1 MSRTESILLGSGD
14 IYVKLY
20 DGSTLPEIADIKKD
34 ENKLGEVSGGATLEY
49 KPSFYMAKSDSGR
62 AAKQIITDEEATL
75 KTGLMTFS
83 GNSLAKLSDTARV
96 TEDSAA
102 GTRTLKVGGIG
113 NMKRAKYVILFHHAD
128 ADAGDIDI
136 LIVGQNQSGFSLSF
150 AKDKETVIDAE
161 FKCLP
166 QDTEGTLIQY
176 IEYAPKSA

>member
-14 IYVKLY
+14 IYVQLY
-20 DGSTLPEIADIKKD
+20 SGTLPEVSVIKKD

-49 KPSFYMAKSDSGR
+49 KPSFYMAKSDNGK

-83 GNSLAKLSDTARV
+83 ANSLAKLADTATV
-96 TEDSAA
+96 TEDSTK
-102 GTRTLKVGGIG
+102 GTRTLKVGGLG
-113 NMKRAKYVILFHHAD
+113 NMKRAKYVILFHHTD
-128 ADAGDIDI
+128 AEAGDIDI

-150 AKDKETVIDAE
+150 AKDKETVVDAE

-166 QDTEGTLIQY
+166 QDNSGTLIQY
-176 IEYAPKSA
+176 IEYSPTAA